1 MQWVCGSSRF
11 RMLFPATKGTALP
24 VMTTLKN
31 VGPLDWLC
39 LTAAVAL
46 ANLLNVEVQLD
57 FVVSPG

>member
-1 MQWVCGSSRF
+1 
-11 RMLFPATKGTALP
+11 MLFPATKGTALP